1 VQVEE
6 ALEAVRGSAPAPTRH
21 LRKHAAAAAAAE
33 AAAAASADGAAPGDA
48 SAPSAAAT
56 PVRRAPPAG
65 GAGDMWDLMEPEEI
79 LTKLGKR
86 EGDKPPF
93 AKGAASE
100 KWKERHAAFSDLR
113 TAAGALRLAPGGY
126 AEAVGLIRRTVM
138 ADANIAVVGEAID
151 AATALAKGLRRD
163 FRNEAKLL
171 LPCFLDKLKDKTTNC
186 IRAIHDALNAFAAHC
201 FSFLEVVDDVIT
213 VALDHKVAKVQI
225 ESMAWV
231 TDCLR
236 HLGKPSATRLHGS
249 LLPVLLKLTDASA
262 PAVRDAALIA
272 LAALCAASGG
282 MSIGTIEKAT
292 AGMEAARLKKLNELV
307 GKAGPTACLEADEP
321 SRPQYA
327 PPPESPGG
335 AGGKARAGSAGG
347 AGVKPR
353 TPVGAAPAVAARKPV
368 GAAAP
373 ARPAAAAPA
382 RAAYGAAAPV
392 RAAPA
397 PARPGVAPARAAAA
411 PTRAAPPAV
420 AAPRLA
426 ATSRAAP
433 PSASAAA
440 AATSRTAAYGAPS
453 KLAATGPPAAATGPR
468 PGSGSRAP
476 ASANALRRAPGAPLA
491 SSAPRTG
498 SAGAPGAAAAA
509 AARAGSADGTRF

>member
-1 VQVEE
+1 VLPRTQVEE
-6 ALEAVRGSAPAPTRH
+6 ALEAVLGSAPVPTRY

-33 AAAAASADGAAPGDA
+33 AAAAGAPGDA
-48 SAPSAAAT
+48 
-56 PVRRAPPAG
+56 AG
-65 GAGDMWDLMEPEEI
+65 GAAVPAAARRVAPAGAADVWDLVEPEEI
-79 LTKLGKR
+79 LTKLAKR

-100 KWKERHAAFSDLR
+100 KWKERHTAFSDLR

-186 IRAIHDALNAFAAHC
+186 IRAIHDALSAFSAHC

-225 ESMAWV
+225 ESMSWV
-231 TDCLR
+231 TDCLQ
-236 HLGKPSATRLHGS
+236 HLGKPSALRLHGN

-262 PAVRDAALIA
+262 PAVRDAALLA
-272 LAALCAASGG
+272 LAALAAAGGG
-282 MSIGTIEKAT
+282 MVGAVEKAT
-292 AGMEAARLKKLNELV
+292 AGMEPARLRKLCELV
-307 GKAGPTACLEADEP
+307 TKAGPGACLEADEA
-321 SRPQYA
+321 SRPQYT

-335 AGGKARAGSAGG
+335 AGGKARAGSAGAG
-347 AGVKPR
+347 AGGAAKPR
-353 TPVGAAPAVAARKPV
+353 TPSGAAPAVKPRAPV
-368 GAAAP
+368 GAAAK
-373 ARPAAAAPA
+373 PAAAPPA
-382 RAAYGAAAPV
+382 RAAYGAPAPAAKAAAARPGAVAPPV

-397 PARPGVAPARAAAA
+397 AA
-411 PTRAAPPAV
+411 

-426 ATSRAAP
+426 ATARPAP
-433 PSASAAA
+433 PAAA
-440 AATSRTAAYGAPS
+440 AAKPAAAAAAASRTAAYGAP
-453 KLAATGPPAAATGPR
+453 PPSLAATGPR

-476 ASANALRRAPGAPLA
+476 AAANALRRAPGAPLA

-509 AARAGSADGTRF
+509 ARGALGSADGTRM